1 MTCEQAIELLPWYL
15 NGTLEDQERE
25 AVQGHLETCEAC
37 RTALAETREAGKI
50 FTQHL
55 PPEALIALAYGETPV
70 GLDPALAERHLES
83 CPECAAE
90 LELAR
95 MSRRLEE
102 DDRIA
107 VFSAKQGRETAGG
120 YRTWRGAALAA
131 SLTGLIAFGGWFHA
145 AGRNQQ
151 IQHQQAA
158 LEAEMKGQQSEL
170 SQLAQAVKPQI
181 ELNTWNQTLPPEE
194 RERGGT
200 HPEIQIPGNQTVT
213 PHLTASREVGSP
225 EREMAV
231 LDASGK
237 PVYQAAGLL
246 REKDTDDFTIKIPAG
261 FLKPGSYTIQLYTR
275 ENGKQVPRESYKI
288 RVQ

>member
-15 NGTLEDQERE
+15 NGTLESQEHEEVR
-25 AVQGHLETCEAC
+25 GHLETCEAC

-50 FTQHL
+50 FAQHL
-55 PPEALIALAYGETPV
+55 PSEALVALAYGETPA
-70 GLDPALAERHLES
+70 GLDPDLAERHLES

-102 DDRIA
+102 EDRIA
-107 VFSAKQGRETAGG
+107 VFPAKGTRETAGG

-131 SLTGLIAFGGWFHA
+131 SLTGLIAFGGWFNSA
-145 AGRNQQ
+145 ERNQQ
-151 IQHQQAA
+151 IQQQQAA
-158 LEAEMKGQQSEL
+158 LEAEMKGQQGEL

-213 PHLTASREVGSP
+213 PHLTASREVSSP
-225 EREMAV
+225 EREMAI

-237 PVYQAAGLL
+237 PVFQAAGLL

-275 ENGKQVPRESYKI
+275 ENGQQVPRETYRI
-288 RVQ
+288 RVE